1 MGTKNRNSSIEL
13 LKLISII
20 LIVLSHAAAS
30 APIATKNGGDLV
42 LLNSLKITIT
52 NLGQIGNCILFVSSV
67 WFLLE
72 SYNVKINKAIKMI
85 VESFCTSVFC
95 LAIV

>member
-1 MGTKNRNSSIEL
+1 MCTKKRNSSIEL

-30 APIATKNGGDLV
+30 APIATKNGGGDLV

-52 NLGQIGNCILFVSSV
+52 NLGQIGNCI
-67 WFLLE
+67 FLLAL
-72 SYNVKINKAIKMI
+72 YG
-85 VESFCTSVFC
+85 FC
-95 LAIV
+95 

>member
-1 MGTKNRNSSIEL
+1 MGTKKRNSSIEL

-30 APIATKNGGDLV
+30 APIATKNGGGDLV

-52 NLGQIGNCILFVSSV
+52 NLGQIGNCIFFVSSV

-72 SYNVKINKAIKMI
+72 SYNVKINKAI
-85 VESFCTSVFC
+85 
-95 LAIV
+95 

>member
-1 MGTKNRNSSIEL
+1 MGTKKRNSSIEL

-52 NLGQIGNCILFVSSV
+52 NLGQIGNCI
-67 WFLLE
+67 FLLAL
-72 SYNVKINKAIKMI
+72 YG
-85 VESFCTSVFC
+85 FC
-95 LAIV
+95 

>member
-30 APIATKNGGDLV
+30 APIATKNGRGF
-42 LLNSLKITIT
+42 STIK
-52 NLGQIGNCILFVSSV
+52 F
-67 WFLLE
+67 
-72 SYNVKINKAIKMI
+72 IKNNNY
-85 VESFCTSVFC
+85 
-95 LAIV
+95 

>member
-1 MGTKNRNSSIEL
+1 MGTKKRNSSIEL

-30 APIATKNGGDLV
+30 APIATKMGGDLV

-52 NLGQIGNCILFVSSV
+52 NLGQIGNCI
-67 WFLLE
+67 FLLAL
-72 SYNVKINKAIKMI
+72 YG
-85 VESFCTSVFC
+85 FC
-95 LAIV
+95 

>member
-30 APIATKNGGDLV
+30 APIATKNGGGDLV
-42 LLNSLKITIT
+42 LLNSL
-52 NLGQIGNCILFVSSV
+52 
-67 WFLLE
+67 
-72 SYNVKINKAIKMI
+72 
-85 VESFCTSVFC
+85 
-95 LAIV
+95 